1 MKKFANYLVQT
12 VAYIAEILLGVVLL
26 INPEGFTSWI
36 VVVAGIAM
44 IVVGLWHVLRYFNLE
59 PVLAMREHDLS
70 TGLFL
75 AAAGVICIFWTGW
88 VLKLFSHLTM
98 LYAIALLILG
108 FIKLQSTVDLLRLK
122 RRGWVLSL
130 VNAALTVILSV
141 IILIDPFG
149 AMSALWQL
157 TGVSIIVIALLD
169 IAVMIFSALKP
180 EDRDDGFDHADFD
193 SDD

>member
-1 MKKFANYLVQT
+1 MKKFANYLVKT

-36 VVVAGIAM
+36 IIAAGIAM
-44 IVVGLWHVLRYFNLE
+44 VVTGLWHVLRYFNLE
-59 PVLAMREHDLS
+59 PELAMREHDLS

-75 AAAGVICIFWTGW
+75 AAAGAICIFKTAW
-88 VLKLFSHLTM
+88 VLGLFSHLTM

-122 RRGWVLSL
+122 RRGWALSL
-130 VNAALTVILSV
+130 VNAALTVVLSV

-180 EDRDDGFDHADFD
+180 EEKGDGFDHADYD

>member
-1 MKKFANYLVQT
+1 MKKFANYLVKT

-36 VVVAGIAM
+36 IIAAGIAM
-44 IVVGLWHVLRYFNLE
+44 VVTGLWHVLRYFNLE
-59 PVLAMREHDLS
+59 PELAMREHDLS

-75 AAAGVICIFWTGW
+75 AAAGAICIFKTAW
-88 VLKLFSHLTM
+88 VLGLFSHLTM

-122 RRGWVLSL
+122 RRGWALSL
-130 VNAALTVILSV
+130 VNAALTVVLSV

-149 AMSALWQL
+149 AMAALWQL

-180 EDRDDGFDHADFD
+180 EEKGDGFDHADYD